1 MAFKKKLGNKF
12 SIHQQEWPKYDPD
25 LIEDDVVTVAIQIN
39 GKLRGTINVQCK
51 MYNVQKEIEKMAKKD
66 EKVKK
71 YLEGKE
77 IKKTIYVPGKLI
89 NFVV

>member
-1 MAFKKKLGNKF
+1 
-12 SIHQQEWPKYDPD
+12 
-25 LIEDDVVTVAIQIN
+25 
-39 GKLRGTINVQCK
+39 